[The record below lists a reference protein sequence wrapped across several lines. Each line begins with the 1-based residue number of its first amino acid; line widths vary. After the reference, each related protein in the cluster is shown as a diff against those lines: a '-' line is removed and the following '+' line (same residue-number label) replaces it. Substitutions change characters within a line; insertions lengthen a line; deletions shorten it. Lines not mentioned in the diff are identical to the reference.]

1 MSQPGIDPGGNTNE
15 TPNNP
20 QLTNNS
26 DCTKWFYGTERP
38 MVNQLG
44 GDYFAFPGGGCAT
57 PIEYDLQTKPPIPAF
72 QSASGLS
79 ATQMFLRRFQPPI

>member
-1 MSQPGIDPGGNTNE
+1 
-15 TPNNP
+15 
-20 QLTNNS
+20 
-26 DCTKWFYGTERP
+26 

-44 GDYFAFPGGGCAT
+44 GDYFTFPGGGCAG
-57 PIEYDLQTKPPIPAF
+57 PIEYDLETKPPIPAF